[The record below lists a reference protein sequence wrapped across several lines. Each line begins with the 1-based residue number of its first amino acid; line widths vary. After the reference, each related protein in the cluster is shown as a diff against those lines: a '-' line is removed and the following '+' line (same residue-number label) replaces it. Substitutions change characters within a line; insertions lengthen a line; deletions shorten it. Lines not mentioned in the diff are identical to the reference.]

1 VQCVVPRVGSRKNAA
16 LVQCIAVCCSVSQC
30 AAVQCVA
37 VCYITNSVLQSVAVR
52 FRVGSS

>member
-1 VQCVVPRVGSRKNAA
+1 MQCVVPRVGSRKNAA

-37 VCYITNSVLQSVAVR
+37 VCYITNSVLQSVAMR